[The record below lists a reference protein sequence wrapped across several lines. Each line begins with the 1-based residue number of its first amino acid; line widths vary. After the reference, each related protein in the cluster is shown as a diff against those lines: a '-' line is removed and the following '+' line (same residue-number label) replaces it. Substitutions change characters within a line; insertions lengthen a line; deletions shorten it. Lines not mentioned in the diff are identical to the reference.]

1 MLFRHSA
8 SLVDAVQI
16 DGSEAALKAVLALAR
31 TSAALQGGEL
41 EVVTDCGRR
50 LARRG
55 SWITRDATT
64 RAVRIYDDGAFQAR
78 FEAVQ

>member
-31 TSAALQGGEL
+31 TSPVLQGGEL
-41 EVVTDCGRR
+41 EVATACGRR

-78 FEAVQ
+78 FEAVR

>member
-8 SLVDAVQI
+8 SLVEAVQI
-16 DGSEAALKAVLALAR
+16 DGSEAAVAAVLAM
-31 TSAALQGGEL
+31 AATATDPQGGEL
-41 EVVTDCGRR
+41 EVVTACGRR

-64 RAVRIYDDGAFQAR
+64 RAIRVYDDGAFQAR
-78 FEAVQ
+78 FEAVR

>member
-16 DGSEAALKAVLALAR
+16 DGSEAAFAAVLAMAS
-31 TSAALQGGEL
+31 TAAALQGGEV
-41 EVVTDCGRR
+41 EVATACGRR

-64 RAVRIYDDGAFQAR
+64 RAVRVYDDGAFQAR

>member
-16 DGSEAALKAVLALAR
+16 DGTEAALKAVLALAR
-31 TSAALQGGEL
+31 TAAALQGGEL